1 MKILPAVVYF
11 LVCFFSSQSSYSQDT
26 TVNMMPV
33 EDSVMQDTIIARN
46 PHFIVRP
53 YTIPHYEMQDTVIAR
68 VEHYS
73 IPSNFYAARDSLDAI
88 MDSIRAINVYL
99 SKMQD
104 TTILLESAFL
114 VRDVYAAKDSLDAV
128 QGSGPPL
135 SKRDSLIKAMR
146 DSLNAIGNALM
157 RSAEMQDTMIVLD
170 PIFVVRS
177 MYTGRDSLQ
186 AIRDSVRALTMQRSK
201 MQDTTIEK
209 DPAFIVVNAYANK
222 DKHDSFRDSVW
233 ATLAQDAR
241 MQDTTITLDPSFKV
255 VDIYYVRD
263 RQIAI
268 QDSVARPLLMQDTTV
283 VRDSVFVIIDRY
295 ALKDSLD
302 AIRDSL
308 TAIADSLYT
317 DSVNRHWAGWKKF
330 DVDPGHVYTLNSQ
343 KVLKGKSKTA
353 LQYNIADFYLYLN
366 GDRVRPTGTENEF
379 FAAGCLSFMYDDTLL
394 LNSGLGFKVG
404 VGVGIKII
412 NGRFTGT
419 LHANANNKKVF
430 KFFKE
435 DTVYTKSVTV
445 EAVTQSLKIQGLPTA
460 GSNAIIIGEYQA
472 TYKRFY
478 QKNDIE
484 DDEIRKYT
492 VRIIFRCRVSGGI
505 NSILST
511 NAANGK

>member
-11 LVCFFSSQSSYSQDT
+11 LVCFFSGQSSYSQDT
-26 TVNMMPV
+26 AVNSMPV

-73 IPSNFYAARDSLDAI
+73 IPRNIYATRDSLDAI

-114 VRDVYAAKDSLDAV
+114 VRDVYAAKDSLDAI

-157 RSAEMQDTMIVLD
+157 RSAEMQDTTIVLD
-170 PIFVVRS
+170 PSFFVRS
-177 MYTGRDSLQ
+177 MYAGRDSLQ
-186 AIRDSVRALTMQRSK
+186 AIRDSVRTLTMQRSK

-222 DKHDSFRDSVW
+222 DKYDSFRDSVW
-233 ATLAQDAR
+233 ATLAQAAR
-241 MQDTTITLDPSFKV
+241 MQDTTILLDPSFRV
-255 VDIYYVRD
+255 VDVYYVRD
-263 RQIAI
+263 RQTAI

-302 AIRDSL
+302 ANRDSL
-308 TAIADSLYT
+308 TVIADSLYT
-317 DSVNRHWAGWKKF
+317 DSVN
-330 DVDPGHVYTLNSQ
+330 
-343 KVLKGKSKTA
+343 
-353 LQYNIADFYLYLN
+353 
-366 GDRVRPTGTENEF
+366 
-379 FAAGCLSFMYDDTLL
+379 
-394 LNSGLGFKVG
+394 
-404 VGVGIKII
+404 
-412 NGRFTGT
+412 
-419 LHANANNKKVF
+419 LH
-430 KFFKE
+430 
-435 DTVYTKSVTV
+435 
-445 EAVTQSLKIQGLPTA
+445 
-460 GSNAIIIGEYQA
+460 
-472 TYKRFY
+472 
-478 QKNDIE
+478 
-484 DDEIRKYT
+484 
-492 VRIIFRCRVSGGI
+492 
-505 NSILST
+505 
-511 NAANGK
+511 